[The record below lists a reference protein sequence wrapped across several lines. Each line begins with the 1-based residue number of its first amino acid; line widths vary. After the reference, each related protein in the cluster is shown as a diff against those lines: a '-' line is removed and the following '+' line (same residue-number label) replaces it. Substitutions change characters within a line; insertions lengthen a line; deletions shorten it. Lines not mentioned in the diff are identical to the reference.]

1 MPIRIPTVVLY
12 RLNLQQR
19 RRQVVGVDALA
30 LVDAVVVVV
39 ADATDSVDDNTCD
52 TPVRRL
58 QVLLRQSVGPSH
70 IYGV

>member
-12 RLNLQQR
+12 RLNLQQQ
-19 RRQVVGVDALA
+19 RRQVVGVDAL
-30 LVDAVVVVV
+30 VDAVVV

-52 TPVRRL
+52 TPVRTL
-58 QVLLRQSVGPSH
+58 QVLPRQSVGPSH

>member
-52 TPVRRL
+52 TPVRTL
-58 QVLLRQSVGPSH
+58 QVLPRQSVGPSH